1 MMRGIGRSL
10 SDWVFASSRRPC
22 GHEKQQATVA
32 QVNTDMRSHAG
43 CDAEAELS
51 HWRSFNPIAGY
62 EERMSVG
69 ICGA

>member
-22 GHEKQQATVA
+22 RREKQQATVA
-32 QVNTDMRSHAG
+32 QVNTDMRSHAR
-43 CDAEAELS
+43 CDAEAECAIGDHSTPS
-51 HWRSFNPIAGY
+51 HVTK
-62 EERMSVG
+62 ERMSVG